1 MKTQGSTR
9 VCRSGSP
16 RRGTTACAASL
27 PPSLS
32 LSLSLGPTRTVS
44 HVESFGWLTTSGGAQ
59 TCSEGWRW
67 EEATRSCTQIKCLT
81 GYSW

>member
-1 MKTQGSTR
+1 MAAR
-9 VCRSGSP
+9 VCAGLDPHAGELLRVQLL
-16 RRGTTACAASL
+16 SL
-27 PPSLS
+27 PLSLS

>member
-1 MKTQGSTR
+1 MCAGLDPHAGELLR
-9 VCRSGSP
+9 VQLL
-16 RRGTTACAASL
+16 SL
-27 PPSLS
+27 PLS